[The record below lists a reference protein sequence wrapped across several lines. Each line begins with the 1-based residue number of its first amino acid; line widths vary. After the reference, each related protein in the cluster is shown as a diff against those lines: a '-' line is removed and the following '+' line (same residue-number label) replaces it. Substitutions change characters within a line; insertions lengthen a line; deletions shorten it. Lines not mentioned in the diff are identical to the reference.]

1 MRMADGMSACR
12 GTDDVVYLATQ
23 ISAVESSIPEI
34 SPVRLTPLREGQ
46 ALPWILYTMISS

>member
-1 MRMADGMSACR
+1 MRMADGTSACR